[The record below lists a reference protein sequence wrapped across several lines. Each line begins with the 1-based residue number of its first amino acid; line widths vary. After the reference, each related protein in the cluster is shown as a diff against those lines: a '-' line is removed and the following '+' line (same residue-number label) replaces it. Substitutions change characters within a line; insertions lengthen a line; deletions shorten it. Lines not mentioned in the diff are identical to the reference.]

1 MLREFV
7 EKNHFRFADEA
18 KDWKDAIRMSCETL
32 EADGTVEENYKED
45 IIACVEKYG
54 PYIMIAPNIAMPHAQ
69 EGARGV
75 NKTEIAFMKL
85 KKPVSFEPG
94 NPEME
99 AQLFFTLASCN
110 PDQHLDN
117 MSFPK
122 CSAMSS
128 LWRSWQR
135 PRPHLTCWRSRKNTW
150 IRCRQKKSITMY
162 YEKENEVTK

>member
-7 EKNHFRFADEA
+7 EKNHFKFADEA

-85 KKPVSFEPG
+85 KRPISFERG

-117 MSFPK
+117 MSRLSEMLCNEQVVTELAK
-122 CSAMSS
+122 AETTSD
-128 LWRSWQR
+128 L
-135 PRPHLTCWRSRKNTW
+135 LE
-150 IRCRQKKSITMY
+150 IQKKY
-162 YEKENEVTK
+162 LD